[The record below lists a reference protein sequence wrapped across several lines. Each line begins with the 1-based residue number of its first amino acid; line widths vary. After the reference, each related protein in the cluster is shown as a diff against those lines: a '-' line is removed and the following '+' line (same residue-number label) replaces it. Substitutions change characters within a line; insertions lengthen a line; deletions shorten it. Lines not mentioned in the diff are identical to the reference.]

1 MGLKGEIHN
10 SSPDV
15 NPPLCVID
23 RTSRQKTK
31 KETADLNNT
40 IDQMDLK
47 QTSTEHSSKKAEYTF
62 FSSTEYSSE

>member
-1 MGLKGEIHN
+1 MKINKDMLDFNH
-10 SSPDV
+10 
-15 NPPLCVID
+15 
-23 RTSRQKTK
+23 
-31 KETADLNNT
+31 T